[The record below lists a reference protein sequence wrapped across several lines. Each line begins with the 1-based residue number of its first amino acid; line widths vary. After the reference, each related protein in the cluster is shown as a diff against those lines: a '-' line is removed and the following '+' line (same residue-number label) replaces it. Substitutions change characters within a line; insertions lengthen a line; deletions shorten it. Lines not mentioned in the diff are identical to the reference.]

1 MSHKEK
7 KKRKKKYR
15 GFWLFVKL
23 QIVLILLV
31 IGGLAYYYF
40 GGYASQVSAMHEEAV
55 RFVKESTKDTF
66 RAEQTSQV
74 YDVNGTRIMS
84 LRGTKDVSYLTSD
97 EIPEEV
103 KEAMVS
109 IEDKKFY
116 SHGGIDF
123 KAIIRAVWA
132 MVRNGEVTQGGS
144 TITQQLARTIFLNND
159 RTWQRK
165 MEEIFIATEL
175 EKKYTKD
182 EILEFYLNNIYFGN
196 GYYGIQAA
204 SRGYFDTDV
213 SFLSLS
219 QMAYLCA
226 IPNNPTM
233 YNPYKNPDNTLG
245 RRDRI
250 LKNMYED
257 GKISRREYKDAR
269 QETIVLSTAEPTK
282 RYDAVET
289 YACYCATRALMEQ
302 QGFEFRTDFSSEEDR
317 KTYEDAYQ
325 EQYKTC
331 EQSLYTGGYR
341 IYTSIDLNM
350 EEQLQN
356 AVDEK
361 LQDFTD
367 VNEEGIYTL
376 QSAAV
381 CIDNETGF
389 VKAIVGGRSQEYDGH
404 MLNRAY
410 QSYRQPGSA
419 IKPLIVY
426 TPALERGYTPDT
438 VVEDAPIE
446 DGPENVSGRY
456 LGSVTLRYAVENSIN
471 TVAWNLLEE
480 MTPVTGISYLKE
492 MNFAKLSP
500 EDERP
505 AASLGGFTNGV
516 SPVEMAA
523 AYATIEN
530 DGKYREPTCIV
541 EIQDADG
548 NAIYQKIVDEKQVYK
563 TNAARW
569 MTNILEG
576 VLTQGTAKGLAL
588 SETASAAKTGTTN
601 SNKDGW
607 FVGYIKYYTTSV
619 WVGYDIPAEL
629 PGLTGASYPGEIW
642 YDYMENLHKE
652 LPYAD
657 FVAPLGTGNDADAES
672 GTDVTE
678 GNAAEN
684 DTIEND
690 TTGDNTAPAEEERR

>member
-446 DGPENVSGRY
+446 DGPGNASGRY

-607 FVGYIKYYTTSV
+607 FVGYTKYYTTSV

-684 DTIEND
+684 DT
-690 TTGDNTAPAEEERR
+690 TGDNTAPADEERR